1 MAGCSTTDGPKVIT
15 VQAQDY
21 HAAFDA
27 ATQVAS
33 SHGLRPVVMDRG
45 TGIIETAPRAAGSL
59 LEPWRTDNAGLSDT
73 LAHTVN
79 FERRR
84 MRVEFVPAGTNL
96 PEPDPSKPVQAAALP
111 GTDRANAR
119 YDLLTYT
126 GTLEMRAW
134 VYVERQFRPNQ
145 RIGSWTRGQT
155 KYATDPLEK
164 GDPEDTTTTAPGEW
178 TPVGRDDAYERTV
191 MAQIQRSLAA
201 APASSSPA
209 SAAGK

>member
-1 MAGCSTTDGPKVIT
+1 MQSA
-15 VQAQDY
+15 DY

-45 TGIIETAPRAAGSL
+45 TGIIETAPRSAGSL

-79 FERRR
+79 YERRR

-96 PEPDPSKPVQAAALP
+96 PEPDPSKPVHAAAIP
-111 GTDRANAR
+111 GTDRANER
-119 YDLLTYT
+119 FDLLTYS

-134 VYVERQFRPNQ
+134 IYVERQFRPNQ

-155 KYATDPLEK
+155 KYSTDPLDK
-164 GDPEDTTTTAPGEW
+164 ADPEDTTTSAPGEW

-191 MAQIQRSLAA
+191 MAQIQHRLAA
-201 APASSSPA
+201 APAPTSPA
-209 SAAGK
+209 PAAGK